1 MRPGGPRKA
10 WYAHEKKKQ
19 NSELQSRILHFFL
32 VRIGTVFVAGSAD
45 RQDKVY
51 LFDVD
56 AGVVTQETT

>member
-1 MRPGGPRKA
+1 M
-10 WYAHEKKKQ
+10 
-19 NSELQSRILHFFL
+19 
-32 VRIGTVFVAGSAD
+32 RIGTVFVAGSAD

>member
-1 MRPGGPRKA
+1 MRMRKR
-10 WYAHEKKKQ
+10 
-19 NSELQSRILHFFL
+19 NRTLNFSPFLHYFL